1 MSRQEVVGPE
11 VSLDFAAMDIRHA
24 LDHQVSFP
32 FLSSSSSSS
41 AAAATALLL
50 SLRLFQRRIYIHIYV
65 ESARAR
71 ASERESARASECASE
86 RRGEKDGWDASDASQ
101 LPVPGVQ
108 TLTHE

>member
-41 AAAATALLL
+41 AAAAAAA
-50 SLRLFQRRIYIHIYV
+50 SSFLFAFFNVEYIYIFM
-65 ESARAR
+65 
-71 ASERESARASECASE
+71 
-86 RRGEKDGWDASDASQ
+86 
-101 LPVPGVQ
+101 
-108 TLTHE
+108 